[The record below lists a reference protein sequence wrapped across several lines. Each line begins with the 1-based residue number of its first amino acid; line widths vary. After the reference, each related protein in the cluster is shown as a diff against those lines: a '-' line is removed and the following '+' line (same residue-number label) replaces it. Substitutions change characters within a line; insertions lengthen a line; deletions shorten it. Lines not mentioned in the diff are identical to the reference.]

1 MGGLKA
7 MEKRLLRLG
16 GGLLLLLA
24 VVAALAFW
32 QARPDSF
39 RGTRYDPPL
48 PAPPIS
54 LTKADG
60 QSFHLADLKGKIIL
74 LFFGYTSC
82 PDVCPTTLAELKQAI
97 SLLNERE
104 QSAVQ
109 VVFISVDPDRDT
121 PQRIQDYASRFN
133 PAFIGLSG
141 SSADLEPI
149 WQAYGIY
156 RQIEQ
161 TGSASGY
168 TVSHTARLFLIDGEG
183 NLRLTYAFQTP
194 PQDLAHDLQLLLR
207 AKK

>member
-1 MGGLKA
+1 
-7 MEKRLLRLG
+7 MEKRLLWVG
-16 GGLLLLLA
+16 GGILGLLLL
-24 VVAALAFW
+24 VAALAFW
-32 QARPDSF
+32 QARPDPL

-48 PAPPIS
+48 SAPPIA
-54 LTKADG
+54 LNKADG
-60 QSFHLADLKGKIIL
+60 QPFHLAGLKGKITL

-82 PDVCPTTLAELKQAI
+82 PDVCPTTLAELQQAI
-97 SLLNERE
+97 SMLKDVE
-104 QSAVQ
+104 QTSVE

-121 PQRIQDYASRFN
+121 PQRVQDYVSHFN

-141 SSADLEPI
+141 SLADLEPI

-168 TVSHTARLFLIDGEG
+168 TVSHTARIFLIDQDG
-183 NLRLTYAFQTP
+183 NLRLTYGFQTP
-194 PQDLAHDLQLLLR
+194 PQDVAHDLQLLLR

>member
-1 MGGLKA
+1 

-16 GGLLLLLA
+16 GGVLALLVL
-24 VVAALAFW
+24 VAALTFW
-32 QARPDSF
+32 RARPDTF

-48 PAPPIS
+48 SAPSIS
-54 LTKADG
+54 LNKADG
-60 QSFHLADLKGKIIL
+60 QPFHLADLKGKITL

-97 SLLNERE
+97 SMLKEPE
-104 QSAVQ
+104 QTAVQ

-121 PQRIQDYASRFN
+121 PQRMQDYVSHFN
-133 PAFIGLSG
+133 PDFIGLSG
-141 SSADLEPI
+141 SLTDLEPI

-168 TVSHTARLFLIDGEG
+168 TVSHTARIFLIDQDG
-183 NLRLTYAFQTP
+183 NLRLTYGFQTP
-194 PQDLAHDLQLLLR
+194 PQDVAHDLQLLLR